1 MTKDIDPIE
10 LSRAL
15 IRRASVTPEDGG
27 ALDVV
32 QGALRRLGFAC
43 HRLPF
48 SEAGTA
54 DVDNL
59 YARLGTSGPNFCFA
73 GHTDVVPVGDAAAWT
88 QDPFGAGIENGRLYG
103 RGAADMKCAIA
114 CFVAAAARFLAAAGG
129 DFGGSISLLITGD
142 EEGPSIN
149 GTVKVLK
156 WMRENGEVIDAC
168 LVGEATNPRAL
179 GEMIKIGRRG
189 NLNGYLTVLG
199 TQGHSAYPDLADNP
213 IPRLLRMLAAIN
225 EAPLD
230 DGSEHFQPSKVEITT
245 IDVGNQAANVIP
257 ARATAAFNIRFNSR
271 HDGGSLETWIRNR
284 CENVG
289 GDFDLAVK
297 VNGEA
302 FLTPPGPLS
311 DVLAAAVEDVTGRR
325 PELGTTGGTSDARFI
340 KDYCPVAE
348 FGLIGETAHKVDE
361 NVAVADIRNLAEIYQ
376 AVLERYFVK
385 EAGNGGTATGKKNKG
400 ARETASAGVSGNN
413 APTGKPRE
421 NRC

>member
-1 MTKDIDPIE
+1 
-10 LSRAL
+10 
-15 IRRASVTPEDGG
+15 
-27 ALDVV
+27 
-32 QGALRRLGFAC
+32 
-43 HRLPF
+43 
-48 SEAGTA
+48 
-54 DVDNL
+54 
-59 YARLGTSGPNFCFA
+59 
-73 GHTDVVPVGDAAAWT
+73 
-88 QDPFGAGIENGRLYG
+88 PFGAGIENGRLYG

-271 HDGGSLETWIRNR
+271 HDGDSLETWIRNR

-289 GDFDLAVK
+289 GDFDLAVE

-361 NVAVADIRNLAEIYQ
+361 NVAVADIKALAEIYQ

-385 EAGNGGTATGKKNKG
+385 EAG
-400 ARETASAGVSGNN
+400 
-413 APTGKPRE
+413 KPRE

>member
-1 MTKDIDPIE
+1 MTQDIDPIE
-10 LSRAL
+10 LSQAL
-15 IRRASVTPEDGG
+15 IRCASVTPEDGG

-32 QGALRRLGFAC
+32 QGALRGLGFNC
-43 HRLPF
+43 RRLPF

-59 YARLGTSGPNFCFA
+59 YARLGTGAPHFCFA

-114 CFVAAAARFLAAAGG
+114 CFAAAAGRFLAAAGG
-129 DFGGSISLLITGD
+129 NFGGSISMLITGD

-149 GTVKVLK
+149 GTAKVLK

-168 LVGEATNPRAL
+168 LVGEPTNPRAL

-189 NLNGYLTVLG
+189 SLNGHLCVPG

-230 DGSEHFQPSKVEITT
+230 NGNDHFQPSTVEITT
-245 IDVGNQAANVIP
+245 IDVGNPATNIIP
-257 ARATAAFNIRFNSR
+257 ARAAAAFNIRFNNR
-271 HDGGSLETWIRNR
+271 HHGDGLEAWIRKC
-284 CENVG
+284 CESVG
-289 GDFDLAVK
+289 GDFELSVEI
-297 VNGEA
+297 NGEA
-302 FLTPPGPLS
+302 FLAPPGPLS
-311 DVLAAAVEDVTGRR
+311 DVVAAAVEEVTGRR
-325 PELGTTGGTSDARFI
+325 PELSTTGGTSDARFI
-340 KDYCPVAE
+340 KDYCLVAE

-361 NVAVADIRNLAEIYQ
+361 NVAVADIRSLAEIYQ
-376 AVLERYFVK
+376 ALLERYFAK
-385 EAGNGGTATGKKNKG
+385 EAAE
-400 ARETASAGVSGNN
+400 AR
-413 APTGKPRE
+413 K